1 METLN
6 WKWESLDSR
15 WTIEV
20 QMIIPCLLVG
30 WELIWTKLKWKHNF
44 SLKISYFHFLS
55 SSSPMAHCSACSF
68 ISGGYCCIAI
78 RAKSQSWSLGLE
90 CAAAARDAGVQI
102 DLPWPG
108 SKSLAPS
115 IKHHYSHIKKP
126 IKCFHI
132 LSKKFLDQVLIDIPI
147 SPTNIISCKTHAL
160 HLFATKNCTNL
171 RRVKSIWNSQFN
183 CRPPSA

>member
-1 METLN
+1 MIYIIFMLKWKYWCN
-6 WKWESLDSR
+6 WCQLMNIFSHRKEINVLKWKHWIENGKVLIADE
-15 WTIEV
+15 WYIEV
-20 QMIIPCLLVG
+20 QIKIPCLLVG
-30 WELIWTKLKWKHNF
+30 GGLIWTKLKWKHYV

-68 ISGGYCCIAI
+68 ISVGYCCIAI

-115 IKHHYSHIKKP
+115 IKHHYSHIK
-126 IKCFHI
+126 
-132 LSKKFLDQVLIDIPI
+132 
-147 SPTNIISCKTHAL
+147 
-160 HLFATKNCTNL
+160 NL
-171 RRVKSIWNSQFN
+171 
-183 CRPPSA
+183 